1 MDQLNQS
8 VKNEFNEVNKLFKNK
23 KKLKIIKLKTD

>member
-1 MDQLNQS
+1 MDKLNQS

>member
-1 MDQLNQS
+1 MDQLNPS
-8 VKNEFNEVNKLFKNK
+8 VKSEINEVNKLFKNK